1 MHQEKCCQHCN
12 RASDDGACAS
22 CFLDSGIGFSSG
34 WKGMM
39 QLFNAVDGVSFT
51 MGIGC
56 CTMFPVMGKNL
67 MLMDCIDYAY

>member
-1 MHQEKCCQHCN
+1 M
-12 RASDDGACAS
+12 
-22 CFLDSGIGFSSG
+22 GFSSD

-39 QLFNAVDGVSFT
+39 QLFNAVDGVSFP

-67 MLMDCIDYAY
+67 MLMDSIDYAY